1 MPQGNIPGLA
11 RLDGKGDPHQIG
23 LHGIE
28 AGGLGVEA
36 DAGSFFQPLHQ
47 LIERLFSH
55 HSLVVIIA

>member
-1 MPQGNIPGLA
+1 MPQGDIPALA

-23 LHGIE
+23 PHGID
-28 AGGLGVEA
+28 AVRLGVKA

-55 HSLVVIIA
+55 HRLVVIIA